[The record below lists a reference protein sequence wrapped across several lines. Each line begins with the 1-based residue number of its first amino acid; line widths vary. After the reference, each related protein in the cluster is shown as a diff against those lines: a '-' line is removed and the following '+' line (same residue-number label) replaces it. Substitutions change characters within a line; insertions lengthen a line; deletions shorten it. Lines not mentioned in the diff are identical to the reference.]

1 MQVTH
6 TDASIRVDARV
17 GSGRRRLV
25 RWILASLALVAGPA
39 FAQEDWAAVEAAAKS
54 EGQLLV
60 YTVTSRTVTAGENFE
75 ALTGIDVEV
84 VRLGEQDII
93 ERSYQEARAG
103 VNNVDV
109 IVMEDWVAG
118 KELLSNTGYFVNY
131 VPPTALAEFDP
142 KYHDPLVLGFIN
154 RIFGYNTEVYAEDP
168 FESVWDL
175 TRPEFR
181 GRVMIRDVAITGE
194 HQNAFT
200 EWIRRSDELA
210 ADYEAR
216 YGEPLVMT
224 EANAGLEFIKRFL
237 QNDPI
242 IMTSDTRIAEAVGT
256 RGQAD
261 PPFGMFYVYS
271 KHRDIESLD
280 LALVDSRN
288 ITPTLG
294 YYYPIVMQ
302 MSANAPHPNAAK
314 LFIEYLTTIDGFAPW
329 ADSPGVYTP
338 NPAQVPFEG
347 DMPWTWWEER
357 LWGYDIDFALQHRGE
372 VLDTWMR
379 YAQR

>member
-1 MQVTH
+1 MHVTH

-118 KELLSNTGYFVNY
+118 KELLSSTGYFVNY

>member
-1 MQVTH
+1 MHVTH

-118 KELLSNTGYFVNY
+118 KELLSSTGYFVNY

-154 RIFGYNTEVYAEDP
+154 GIFGYNTEVYAEDP

>member
-1 MQVTH
+1 MHVTH